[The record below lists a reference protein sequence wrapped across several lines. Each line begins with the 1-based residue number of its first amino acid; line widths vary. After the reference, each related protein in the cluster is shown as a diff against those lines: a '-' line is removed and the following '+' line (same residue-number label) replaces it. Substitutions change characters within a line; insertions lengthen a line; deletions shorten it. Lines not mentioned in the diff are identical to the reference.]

1 MLVLTHVR
9 TLQLPE
15 GYWATGQVN
24 YTLRALV
31 IYPDPGHAGL
41 IDARP
46 YDAVPLQI
54 AGN

>member
-1 MLVLTHVR
+1 VTHTR

-31 IYPDPGHAGL
+31 TYPDPGHTGL
-41 IDARP
+41 IDTRP